1 MDGLRPL
8 VIPVDDEIEH
18 VAALC
23 LHRDELLAGGCPAQ
37 VVNEGQVPIRCQGC
51 PSAPGEA
58 GGEQLQ
64 QGGEVRPVQG
74 EGEAARVRDGQVVG
88 MNIALPL
95 RQKHLDPF
103 ALGADDFYLRPIG
116 KLGEGVVIQPSAG
129 ADIQVAAA
137 GGHGAGLLGF
147 PFLRV
152 RGEQDTVLGD
162 SHSPQAAQQF
172 GDLVQGVPV
181 CLRVIVRAIIAG
193 GIFLIS
199 DSDLRGLGVLR
210 RVRLRP
216 GSFGVVG
223 FALPTAGESGDSKGR
238 GTERHGQGRR
248 KQADDLLIPHTR
260 YPPSHSR
267 RGPPRPPPPSCP
279 PAG

>member
-1 MDGLRPL
+1 MDSLRPL
-8 VIPVDDEIEH
+8 VVPVNDEIEH
-18 VAALC
+18 IAALR
-23 LHRDELLAGGCPAQ
+23 LHGDELFAGGSPAQ
-37 VVNEGQVPIRCQGC
+37 VVDKGEVPIRGEGC

-103 ALGADDFYLRPIG
+103 ALGADDLHLRPIG
-116 KLGEGVVIQPSAG
+116 KLGEGVVIQPRAG
-129 ADIQVAAA
+129 AAIQAAAA
-137 GGHGAGLLGF
+137 GGHGAGLPGL

-162 SHSPQAAQQF
+162 GHSPQAAQQL

-181 CLRVIVRAIIAG
+181 ILRVIVRIIIAD
-193 GIFLIS
+193 GIFLIG
-199 DSDLRGLGVLR
+199 DRNLRGFGVLR

-216 GSFGVVG
+216 GRFGVVG
-223 FALPTAGESGDSKGR
+223 FALPAAGEGGDSKGR

-248 KQADDLLIPHTR
+248 KQADDLLILHTR
-260 YPPSHSR
+260 YPPFHSR